1 MTPRSPRSTAR
12 ITQAL
17 LGPVILLLAACSSG
31 DGQPQMP
38 PPEVGVFT
46 IAPTSVANTV
56 ELPGRVA
63 AVRTAEVRAR
73 VDGIVERRLYTE
85 GSDVALGT
93 PLFRIDPRPLRASL
107 DVQLA
112 ALRRAQAQAT
122 NAQRVVDRYRPLIAS
137 DAISKQEYDAAQA
150 ALSQAQADVGSARAN
165 IRQAQLT
172 LAYTTVTAP
181 ISGRVGRAEVT
192 EGALAK
198 ESDGTLLTKV
208 EQLDPIYVNFSQ
220 SSEELLELRRQAQ
233 GGLARTV
240 RLLLEDGS
248 EYGLTGTLNFLD
260 QAVDPT
266 TGSVSLRATF
276 PNPQR
281 LLLPGQFVRVRIE
294 AGANPRGIAVPQRA
308 VTMTPAGASVMVLG
322 AGNVASPRQVK
333 LGQLAG
339 GLWVITDGLKFGDKV
354 IVDGLQKVQPGAKV
368 NPSPAGARPATTRAP
383 APTGDK
389 GRADAR

>member
-1 MTPRSPRSTAR
+1 M
-12 ITQAL
+12 
-17 LGPVILLLAACSSG
+17 LAACSSG
-31 DGQPQMP
+31 KGGEQQMP
-38 PPEVGVFT
+38 PAEVGVIT
-46 IAPTSVANTV
+46 IAPTSVVNVV

-85 GSDVALGT
+85 GSDVARGT

-112 ALRRAQAQAT
+112 ALRRAQAEAT
-122 NAQRVVDRYRPLIAS
+122 NAQRVVDRYRPLVAS
-137 DAISKQEYDAAQA
+137 DAISKQEYDAARAQ
-150 ALSQAQADVGSARAN
+150 LSQAQADVGSARAQ

-198 ESDGTLLTKV
+198 ESDGTLLTKI

-240 RLLLEDGS
+240 RLLLEDSS
-248 EYGLTGTLNFLD
+248 EYGLTGSLNFLD

-266 TGSVSLRATF
+266 TGGVSLRATF

-294 AGANPRGIAVPQRA
+294 AGSNPRGIAVPQRA
-308 VTMTPAGASVMVLG
+308 VQLTPAGANVMVLG
-322 AGNVASPRQVK
+322 AGNVPSPRPVK

-339 GLWVITDGLKFGDKV
+339 GLWVITDGLKYGEKI
-354 IVDGLQKVQPGAKV
+354 IVDGLQKVQPGAPVKPV
-368 NPSPAGARPATTRAP
+368 PAGARAAATRAP
-383 APTGDK
+383 APAGAK
-389 GRADAR
+389 APR

>member
-1 MTPRSPRSTAR
+1 MAPRILRS
-12 ITQAL
+12 IMPYTQAL
-17 LGPVILLLAACSSG
+17 LGVALLTLTACSSG
-31 DGQPQMP
+31 ESAPQMP
-38 PPEVGVFT
+38 PAEVGIIT
-46 IAPTSVANTV
+46 ITPTPTVNMV

-73 VDGIVERRLYTE
+73 VDGIVERRLYRE
-85 GSDVALGT
+85 GSDVARGT
-93 PLFRIDPRPLRASL
+93 PLFRIDSRPLKASL

-112 ALRRAQAQAT
+112 ALRRAQAEAT
-122 NAQRVVDRYRPLIAS
+122 NAQRVVTRYRPLVAT
-137 DAISKQEYDAAQA
+137 DAISKQEYDAARAQLA
-150 ALSQAQADVGSARAN
+150 QAQADVGSAKAQ

-220 SSEELLELRRQAQ
+220 SSDELLALRRQSS
-233 GGLARTV
+233 GLARTV

-248 EYGLTGTLNFLD
+248 DYGLTGTLNFLD
-260 QAVDPT
+260 QSVDPT
-266 TGSVSLRATF
+266 TGGVSLRATF

-308 VTMTPAGASVMVLG
+308 VQLTPAGANVMVLG
-322 AGNVASPRQVK
+322 AGNVPAPRPVK
-333 LGQLAG
+333 LGPLVN
-339 GLWVITDGLKFGDKV
+339 GLWVITDGLKYGDKV

-368 NPSPAGARPATTRAP
+368 KPVPAGVKPSQTRPSAPP
-383 APTGDK
+383 APG
-389 GRADAR
+389 GGANAR

>member
-1 MTPRSPRSTAR
+1 
-12 ITQAL
+12 
-17 LGPVILLLAACSSG
+17 
-31 DGQPQMP
+31 MP
-38 PPEVGVFT
+38 PAVVGVIT
-46 IAPTSVANTV
+46 ITPTSVVNIV

-73 VDGIVERRLYTE
+73 VDGIVERRLYRE
-85 GSDVALGT
+85 GSDVARGT
-93 PLFRIDPRPLRASL
+93 PLFRIDSRPLRASL
-107 DVQLA
+107 DVQIA
-112 ALRRAQAQAT
+112 ALKRAQADAV
-122 NAQRVVDRYRPLIAS
+122 NAQRVVTRFRPLVAA
-137 DAISKQEYDAAQA
+137 DAVSKQEFDAAQA
-150 ALSQAQADVGSARAN
+150 QLSQAQADVNSARAQ

-198 ESDGTLLTKV
+198 EADGTLLTKV

-220 SSEELLELRRQAQ
+220 SSEEMLALRRQSL

-248 EYGLTGTLNFLD
+248 DYGLTGTLNFLD
-260 QAVDPT
+260 QSVDPT
-266 TGSVSLRATF
+266 TGGVSLRATF

-294 AGANPRGIAVPQRA
+294 AGSNPGGIAVPQRA
-308 VTMTPAGASVMVLG
+308 VQLSPTGASVMVLG
-322 AGNVASPRQVK
+322 AGNVPSPRSVK
-333 LGQLAG
+333 LGPLSN

-354 IVDGLQKVQPGAKV
+354 IVDGIQKVQPGAKV
-368 NPSPAGARPATTRAP
+368 KPVPAGVKPAQTRSAPPPAGGGANAR
-383 APTGDK
+383 
-389 GRADAR
+389 

>member
-1 MTPRSPRSTAR
+1 MTPRSHRSTAPFTR
-12 ITQAL
+12 AL
-17 LGPVILLLAACSSG
+17 LGAIMLHLAGCSG
-31 DGQPQMP
+31 GGEQPELP
-38 PPEVGVFT
+38 PAEVGVVT
-46 IAPTSVANTV
+46 VVPTSVVNLA

-85 GSDVALGT
+85 GSDVGRGT
-93 PLFRIDPRPLRASL
+93 ALFRIDSRPLRASL

-112 ALRRAQAQAT
+112 ALRRAQAEAT
-122 NAQRVVDRYRPLIAS
+122 NAQRVVTRYRPLVAK
-137 DAISKQEYDAAQA
+137 DAISKQEFDAARA
-150 ALSQAQADVGSARAN
+150 TLAQAQADVGSARAQ

-172 LAYTTVTAP
+172 LGYTTVTAP
-181 ISGRVGRAEVT
+181 IAGRVGRAEVT
-192 EGALAK
+192 EGALAR
-198 ESDGTLLTKV
+198 EADGTLLTKI

-220 SSEELLELRRQAQ
+220 SSEELLALRRDAQ

-260 QAVDPT
+260 QSVDPT
-266 TGSVSLRATF
+266 TGGVSLRATF

-294 AGANPRGIAVPQRA
+294 AGSNPRGIAVPQRA
-308 VTMTPAGASVMVLG
+308 VQLTPAGANVMVLG
-322 AGNVASPRQVK
+322 AGDIPQPRPVK
-333 LGQLAG
+333 LGRLAN
-339 GLWVITDGLKFGDKV
+339 GLWVITDGLKYGEKI

-368 NPSPAGARPATTRAP
+368 KPVRAGAKPAVTPAPAGAKAP
-383 APTGDK
+383 
-389 GRADAR
+389 R

>member
-1 MTPRSPRSTAR
+1 MD
-12 ITQAL
+12 AL
-17 LGPVILLLAACSSG
+17 LGALTLLLAACSGGSA
-31 DGQPQMP
+31 QPEMP
-38 PPEVGVFT
+38 PSEVGVIT
-46 IAPTSVANTV
+46 VAPTSVVNMV

-73 VDGIVERRLYTE
+73 VDGIIERRLYTE
-85 GSDVALGT
+85 GSDVSRGT

-112 ALRRAQAQAT
+112 ALRRAQAEAT
-122 NAQRVVDRYRPLIAS
+122 NAQRVVSRYRPLVAT
-137 DAISKQEYDAAQA
+137 DAVSKQEYDAARAQLA
-150 ALSQAQADVGSARAN
+150 QSQADVGSARAQ

-198 ESDGTLLTKV
+198 ESDGTLLTKI

-220 SSEELLELRRQAQ
+220 SSEELLELRRDAQ

-260 QAVDPT
+260 QSVDPT

-294 AGANPRGIAVPQRA
+294 AGTNPRGIAVPQRA
-308 VTMTPAGASVMVLG
+308 VQLTPTGANVMVLG
-322 AGNVASPRQVK
+322 PGDVPQPRPVK
-333 LGQLAG
+333 LGRLAN
-339 GLWVITDGLKFGDKV
+339 GLWVVTDGLKYGERV

-368 NPSPAGARPATTRAP
+368 KPVRAGVKPAAARPPAAPAGAKAP
-383 APTGDK
+383 
-389 GRADAR
+389 R

>member
-1 MTPRSPRSTAR
+1 M
-12 ITQAL
+12 QAL
-17 LGPVILLLAACSSG
+17 LGALTLLLAACSGGSA
-31 DGQPQMP
+31 QPEMP
-38 PPEVGVFT
+38 PAEVGVIT
-46 IAPTSVANTV
+46 VVPTSVVNMV

-85 GSDVALGT
+85 GSDVARGT
-93 PLFRIDPRPLRASL
+93 PLFRIDSRPLRARL

-112 ALRRAQAQAT
+112 ALRRAQAEAT
-122 NAQRVVDRYRPLIAS
+122 NAQRVVSRYRPLVAS
-137 DAISKQEYDAAQA
+137 DAISKQEFDAARAQLA
-150 ALSQAQADVGSARAN
+150 QAQADVGSARAQ

-198 ESDGTLLTKV
+198 ESDGTLLTKI

-220 SSEELLELRRQAQ
+220 SSEELLALRRDAQ

-240 RLLLEDGS
+240 RLLLEDNN
-248 EYGLTGTLNFLD
+248 EYGLTGTLSFLD
-260 QAVDPT
+260 QSVDPT

-294 AGANPRGIAVPQRA
+294 AGTNPRGIAVPQRA
-308 VTMTPAGASVMVLG
+308 VQLTPAGANVMVLG
-322 AGNVASPRQVK
+322 PGDVPQPRPVK
-333 LGQLAG
+333 LGRLAN
-339 GLWVITDGLKFGDKV
+339 GLWVITDGLKYGEKI

-368 NPSPAGARPATTRAP
+368 KPVQAGAKPAAARPPAPAGAKAP
-383 APTGDK
+383 
-389 GRADAR
+389 R

>member
-1 MTPRSPRSTAR
+1 MTPRSHRSTAR
-12 ITQAL
+12 FTQAL
-17 LGPVILLLAACSSG
+17 LGPVMLLLAACSSG
-31 DGQPQMP
+31 DDQPQMP
-38 PPEVGVFT
+38 PAEVGVFT
-46 IAPTSVANTV
+46 VAPTEVVNMV

-85 GSDVALGT
+85 GSDVARGT

-112 ALRRAQAQAT
+112 ALRRAQADAT
-122 NAQRVVDRYRPLIAS
+122 NAQRVVSRYRPLVAS
-137 DAISKQEYDAAQA
+137 DAISKQEYDAARA

-198 ESDGTLLTKV
+198 ESDGTLLTKI
-208 EQLDPIYVNFSQ
+208 EQLDPIYVNFTQ
-220 SSEELLELRRQAQ
+220 SSEELLALRRAAQ

-260 QAVDPT
+260 EAVDPA

-294 AGANPRGIAVPQRA
+294 AGTNPRGIAVPQRG
-308 VTMTPAGASVMVLG
+308 VQITPAGANVMVLG
-322 AGNVASPRQVK
+322 AGRRRVAAPGQAGAPRQWPV
-333 LGQLAG
+333 G
-339 GLWVITDGLKFGDKV
+339 
-354 IVDGLQKVQPGAKV
+354 
-368 NPSPAGARPATTRAP
+368 RH
-383 APTGDK
+383 
-389 GRADAR
+389 GRAQIWR